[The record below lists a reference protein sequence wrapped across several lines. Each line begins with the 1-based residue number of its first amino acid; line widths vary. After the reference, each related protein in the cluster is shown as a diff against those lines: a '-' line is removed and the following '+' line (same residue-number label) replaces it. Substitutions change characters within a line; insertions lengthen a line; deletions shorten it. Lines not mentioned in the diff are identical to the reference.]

1 MEIIYFKNA
10 AKALRRMDEKTQERI
25 KRRIKGLT
33 ENPPIGD
40 IQPMEGFSNGSRR
53 LRIGELRVIFRY
65 AVENGEKFVYIIDV
79 GYRGDVYK

>member
-10 AKALRRMDEKTQERI
+10 AKALRKMDVSTKERI
-25 KRRIKGLT
+25 KKRIQGLAET
-33 ENPPIGD
+33 PPIGD

-53 LRIGELRVIFRY
+53 LRVGELRVIFRY
-65 AVENGEKFVYIIDV
+65 AAENGEKFVYIIDI